1 MGWYSKQESNVLMV
15 GARKADLSM
24 LLRYVKAI
32 DPDAFLSVSNV
43 MGVFGLGF
51 DQLKG
56 KGNNKKF
63 EK

>member
-15 GARKADLSM
+15 VARKADLSM

-56 KGNNKKF
+56 KGNNKKI

>member
-1 MGWYSKQESNVLMV
+1 
-15 GARKADLSM
+15 M

-56 KGNNKKF
+56 KNTKTERKQNPDMKS
-63 EK
+63 